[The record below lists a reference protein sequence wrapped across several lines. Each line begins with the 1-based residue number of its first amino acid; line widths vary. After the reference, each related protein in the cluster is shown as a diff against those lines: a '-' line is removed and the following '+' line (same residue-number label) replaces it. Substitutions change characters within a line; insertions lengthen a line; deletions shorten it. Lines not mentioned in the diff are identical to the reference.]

1 MTYKES
7 RFNKPS
13 PLVHQ
18 IKIHKGEHCKVFLS
32 DLEKLAHDAAVFI
45 LNKPH
50 ISKEE
55 LTGFLHHE
63 FVRAQ
68 GILQQQERQK

>member
-1 MTYKES
+1 MT
-7 RFNKPS
+7 
-13 PLVHQ
+13 
-18 IKIHKGEHCKVFLS
+18 HKGEHCTIYLS
-32 DLEKLAHDAAVFI
+32 DLEKLAHDTAAFI

-55 LTGFLHHE
+55 LVAILHHE

-68 GILQQQERQK
+68 GILQQQERQQ

>member
-1 MTYKES
+1 MT
-7 RFNKPS
+7 
-13 PLVHQ
+13 HQ
-18 IKIHKGEHCKVFLS
+18 GEHCTVFLS
-32 DLEKLAHDAAVFI
+32 DLEKLAHDTAAFI

-55 LTGFLHHE
+55 LTGYLHHE

-68 GILQQQERQK
+68 GMPIPERIEPIKRSMK